1 MYLLVRSQCTNLWEY
16 LGTLDPWSL
25 WWVPSDCLITK
36 IRRSIPSIYY
46 IEISSSPLWIVG
58 FVLYGRWHSSQPWG
72 IVVVLLTWHVGDV
85 PDPKVPTS
93 RIFRQHRWLF
103 PSTALII
110 VSSYFPS
117 LYSRHPRWVITTSPP
132 LPTGMSS
139 NSPRVHPVQQCSR
152 CTHDD
157 VNSSPLGTCTL

>member
-58 FVLYGRWHSSQPWG
+58 FVLYGRWHSSQPRG
-72 IVVVLLTWHVGDV
+72 IVAVLLTW
-85 PDPKVPTS
+85 DPKVPTS
-93 RIFRQHRWLF
+93 RIFRQHQWLF